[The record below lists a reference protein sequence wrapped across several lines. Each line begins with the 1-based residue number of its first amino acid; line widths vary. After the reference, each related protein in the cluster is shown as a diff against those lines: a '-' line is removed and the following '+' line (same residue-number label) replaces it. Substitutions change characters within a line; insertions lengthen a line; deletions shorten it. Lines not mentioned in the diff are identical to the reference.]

1 MNSVSNNIT
10 RTEGVTFE
18 NFDYTAK
25 PEDLFKVVEIFNDEY
40 NSIIKKVE
48 EAKNYI
54 YDKEEL
60 QGIGRSYLDVVFT
73 KWDDIVEQGYIDDDD
88 LEIIS
93 DKIDQINDNYW
104 DEPYNSTS
112 GAGSVAAKYHELKH
126 LKEKMIYFKRHL
138 SLAEK

>member
-1 MNSVSNNIT
+1 MSS
-10 RTEGVTFE
+10 VTFE

-40 NSIIKKVE
+40 KSIIKKVD

-60 QGIGRSYLDVVFT
+60 QGIGRSYLDVACGSGNGVAVVFT

-104 DEPYNSTS
+104 DEPYNE
-112 GAGSVAAKYHELKH
+112 YHELKH